1 MVGALSDSWVLV
13 QEYGGILEIIDV
25 AAAKSIRRFS
35 GVNPVVSSDRKLLA
49 WETRVDS
56 FSKVQPHI
64 LVWNANR
71 NEPTDLGEGR
81 APVFASQT
89 ELLFFRQ
96 QSETSTEVVRYNT
109 DTQREQV
116 RVVKAP
122 EYGDVLDSTLSPDG
136 TTLVIS
142 TDGGRYGTAVYWRL
156 ISSGEWTVVD
166 DNLHEWGGWSRDGRL
181 IYSTNGRDLR
191 GLDSKRSV
199 WVGDIKLLD
208 QHTGNVQTI
217 ISGVSMNQNPRW
229 CR

>member
-122 EYGDVLDSTLSPDG
+122 EYVMCSIQRLALMGPRLLSPL
-136 TTLVIS
+136 TEA
-142 TDGGRYGTAVYWRL
+142 GTAL
-156 ISSGEWTVVD
+156 P
-166 DNLHEWGGWSRDGRL
+166 
-181 IYSTNGRDLR
+181 ST
-191 GLDSKRSV
+191 
-199 WVGDIKLLD
+199 GD
-208 QHTGNVQTI
+208 
-217 ISGVSMNQNPRW
+217 
-229 CR
+229 